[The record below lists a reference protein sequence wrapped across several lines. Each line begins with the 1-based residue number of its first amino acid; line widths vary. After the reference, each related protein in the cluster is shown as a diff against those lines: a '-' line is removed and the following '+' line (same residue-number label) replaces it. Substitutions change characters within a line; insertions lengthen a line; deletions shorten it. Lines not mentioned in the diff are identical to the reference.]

1 MIDPGELKE
10 KILIQKRYE
19 VTDDLT
25 GMPVFTYQDLFLLR
39 AKKKTVTTKEFISS
53 QKETTSLI
61 LKFIVRKQD
70 ITSQNFVLY
79 KNDRF
84 NIKHVHEFDNT
95 FIELTCEK
103 VV

>member
-1 MIDPGELKE
+1 MIRHGELRE
-10 KILIQKRYE
+10 SISIQRYVEETDDNGFPIERYE
-19 VTDDLT
+19 TICT
-25 GMPVFTYQDLFLLR
+25 LR
-39 AKKKTVTTKEFISS
+39 AKKKTVSTKEYISS

-61 LKFIVRKQD
+61 LKFIVRNRD
-70 ITSQNFVLY
+70 ITTKDYVLY